1 MIVSF
6 QEESE
11 NTVRMKIEKEVVLSE
26 EYRGLSATEIIDKV
40 REKNRIDID

>member
-11 NTVRMKIEKEVVLSE
+11 NSVRMVIEKEVVLSE
-26 EYRGLSATEIIDKV
+26 EYRGLSAKEIIDKV